1 VLLPA
6 LGLAPALLL
15 LFHLLSQLGLDLL
28 FPVCVCVCVCGG
40 ACVVVRVR
48 VRAPTMRL

>member
-6 LGLAPALLL
+6 LGLTPALLL

-28 FPVCVCVCVCGG
+28 FPVC
-40 ACVVVRVR
+40 R
-48 VRAPTMRL
+48 VRACRERRVSCVCRVSMMRP